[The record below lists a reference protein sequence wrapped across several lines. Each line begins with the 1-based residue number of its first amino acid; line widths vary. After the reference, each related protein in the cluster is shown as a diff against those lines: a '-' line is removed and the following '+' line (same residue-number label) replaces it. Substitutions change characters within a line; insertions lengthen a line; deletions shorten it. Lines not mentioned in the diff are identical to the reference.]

1 MDYSSEVQQ
10 RFLAPR
16 GAGAFE
22 EGTPGLASGEAEDR
36 TLNVWVRFQVD
47 AHEGVIRATRFQVYG
62 CPYTVA
68 AAAWVAEW
76 LEGRP
81 LEALGQLDVHA
92 VREALRVP
100 PDRLGKLL
108 RIQDAVEACKCQLQ
122 AGVAG
127 TGQRQNGS

>member
-22 EGTPGLASGEAEDR
+22 EGTPGLTSGEAEDR

-47 AHEGVIRATRFQVYG
+47 AHEGVIRSTRFQVYG

-68 AAAWVAEW
+68 AAGWVAEW

-81 LEALGQLDVHA
+81 VEALGQLDMHA
-92 VREALRVP
+92 VREALRIP

-108 RIQDAVEACKCQLQ
+108 RIQDAVEACGRRSQ
-122 AGVAG
+122 AGVAE
-127 TGQRQNGS
+127 TGRRQKGS